1 MLWMVLIRSVKAV
14 ASELPQANLMLV
26 FANPQLSTLK
36 CNSLS
41 PPLLAKVVRR
51 EFTDY
56 VEEEKPPFA
65 ITTFCCCQKVAA
77 THLFGGHHDE
87 QKKLKLKWD
96 GWSPLK
102 RKTNDPP
109 KYKYVALLL
118 QPKNTIASLLIYEQ
132 HHPVAATL
140 TTTQWL
146 KMHKK
151 VSSHIFSMEI
161 QKMRHFC

>member
-1 MLWMVLIRSVKAV
+1 MVLIRSVKAV

-36 CNSLS
+36 CNS

-65 ITTFCCCQKVAA
+65 ITTFCCQKVAA

-87 QKKLKLKWD
+87 QKN
-96 GWSPLK
+96 S
-102 RKTNDPP
+102 N
-109 KYKYVALLL
+109 
-118 QPKNTIASLLIYEQ
+118 
-132 HHPVAATL
+132 
-140 TTTQWL
+140 
-146 KMHKK
+146 
-151 VSSHIFSMEI
+151 
-161 QKMRHFC
+161 

>member
-1 MLWMVLIRSVKAV
+1 MVLIRSVKAV

-87 QKKLKLKWD
+87 QKKKQKLKWD

-102 RKTNDPP
+102 RKT
-109 KYKYVALLL
+109 
-118 QPKNTIASLLIYEQ
+118 E
-132 HHPVAATL
+132 
-140 TTTQWL
+140 
-146 KMHKK
+146 
-151 VSSHIFSMEI
+151 
-161 QKMRHFC
+161 